1 MKFLLV
7 FILLLSFTNLF
18 AQDTEEKAV
27 SDISAFTFTGGLA
40 LVERED
46 GTKGWLT
53 EEGEFIPHNTVTDC
67 NTGQFFIDLTSE
79 ACNTATSADDLDG
92 CVNYLKQR
100 SEAVKELCNENP
112 I

>member
-7 FILLLSFTNLF
+7 FILLFSFTNLF
-18 AQDTEEKAV
+18 AQDTKKV
-27 SDISAFTFTGGLA
+27 VNDIFAFKGGLA
-40 LVERED
+40 IVEKED

-67 NTGQFFIDLTSE
+67 HIKQFFIDLTNE

-112 I
+112 L